1 MHRGRAL
8 VDANLAE
15 FEIACVANLMPENAE
30 EARFLVPSL
39 DVRPFMRHLS
49 HLVAPAALY

>member
-1 MHRGRAL
+1 M
-8 VDANLAE
+8 DANLAE

-39 DVRPFMRHLS
+39 DVRPLATCRMLHWLLLGRT
-49 HLVAPAALY
+49 